1 MAGGE
6 KSRFYLKLHTNCH
19 YSDDHYHHDHDHDN
33 IGKTLCAKT
42 KEDTIK
48 NKNSYES
55 ALGYI

>member
-1 MAGGE
+1 MAGGQ

-48 NKNSYES
+48 K
-55 ALGYI
+55 